1 MVWLIYSLTD
11 SQYVSFIDSNAEVAH
26 FMYVVKFYCF
36 GCLCG
41 EVDLDGIAHI
51 FLCVAYMY
59 MSNFSNA
66 LHINFL
72 FHERR
77 FCHQY
82 FLLLNFMFK
91 TSAIFLSP
99 GNKVEVSTIEEWSN
113 KEKNAV
119 TKTSSCTGKLGML
132 YGDIVVQLA

>member
-1 MVWLIYSLTD
+1 MVWLTYSLTD

-72 FHERR
+72 LHERR
-77 FCHQY
+77 SCHQY
-82 FLLLNFMFK
+82 FLLLNLMFK

-119 TKTSSCTGKLGML
+119 AKTSCTGKLGML